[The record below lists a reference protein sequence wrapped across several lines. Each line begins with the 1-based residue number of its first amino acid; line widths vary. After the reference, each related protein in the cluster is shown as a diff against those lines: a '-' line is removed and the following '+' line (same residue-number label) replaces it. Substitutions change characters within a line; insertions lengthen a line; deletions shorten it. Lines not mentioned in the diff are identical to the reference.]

1 MLSKPRKYYQEL
13 LRSYIPSQT
22 LQRLLLASDTAA
34 DLKFT
39 RKLLEVISM
48 YLMAGPLGKAAGN
61 LPNMKC
67 MVHVC
72 ATTVHARLHD
82 VPLFLPF

>member
-1 MLSKPRKYYQEL
+1 
-13 LRSYIPSQT
+13 
-22 LQRLLLASDTAA
+22 
-34 DLKFT
+34 
-39 RKLLEVISM
+39 M

-72 ATTVHARLHD
+72 ATTVHVFTMSLFFCHSEFLI
-82 VPLFLPF
+82 PLRIFAPIAQRQNYSTSTVFTAALQH